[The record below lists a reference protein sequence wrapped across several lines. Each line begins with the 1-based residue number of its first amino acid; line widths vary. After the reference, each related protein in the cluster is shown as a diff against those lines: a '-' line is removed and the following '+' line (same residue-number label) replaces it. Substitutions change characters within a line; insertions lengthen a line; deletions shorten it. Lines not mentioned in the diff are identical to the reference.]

1 MDTISCGATIAFAI
15 ECFENGLL
23 TTDETDGLELC
34 WGNAAAI
41 VAMAEKIGNNE
52 GFGAVLAEGS
62 AQAAQRIGKGASRYL
77 TTVKG
82 LEAPMHDPRNAH
94 GFGLAYGISPRGACH
109 EASLVFEV
117 EGGAMYI
124 PELPDLAEDLPEGSQ
139 GRARLNVA
147 CQDYGMFFS
156 HCAIFCNLGAAPLNA
171 TQAVAMLNH
180 VTGFDYT
187 LDEVMKIGRRVWYLK
202 RGLTNLFGA
211 RAKDDRLPARLM
223 TPLKEGPT
231 QGSVPDVE
239 LMLKTFYKLR
249 GLNEDGLPQEAVIR
263 ELGLADLADLL
274 YPEAEQTALSTK
286 EV

>member
-1 MDTISCGATIAFAI
+1 M
-15 ECFENGLL
+15 L
-23 TTDETDGLELC
+23 TTQETDGLELR
-34 WGNAAAI
+34 WGNSAAI
-41 VAMAEKIGNNE
+41 VAMAEKIGKNE
-52 GFGAVLAEGS
+52 GFGAILAKGS
-62 AQAAQRIGKGASRYL
+62 VKAAEHIGKGADQYL

-94 GFGLAYGISPRGACH
+94 GLGLAFGVSPRGACH

-124 PELPDLAEDLPEGSQ
+124 PELPELAEDLPDGSQ
-139 GRARLNVA
+139 GRAELNVA

-187 LDEVMKIGRRVWYLK
+187 LEEVMKIGRRIWYLK

-211 RAKDDRLPARLM
+211 RAKDDQLPPRLM
-223 TPLKEGPT
+223 TPMTDGPT
-231 QGSVPDVE
+231 EGSVPDMA
-239 LMLKTFYKLR
+239 LMLKAFYKLR
-249 GLNEDGLPQEAVIR
+249 GLNEDGLPQDAVLR

-274 YPEAEQTALSTK
+274 YPEAEQTTLSTK